1 MHTSAAK
8 HAGGRVFRVDRECYV
23 VYVGSDHH
31 LVRPFLRIGTSPNVP
46 DRIRPYIGTVVIADR
61 LTGDLMQE
69 AATVGPAAVQPNY
82 TASQQML
89 AAVGPFLTAR
99 NVSGRSIDA
108 SRGREGA
115 FVEFLTDGNLNV
127 LINGRCIFD
136 LAQRERDDRHFAY
149 RLDRIDRIIEST
161 AARYTA
167 DSLQRSGFLVGADR
181 SLFLFQDGAL
191 EARALRPGGVLGLA
205 ERLISPRLLTAFSGP
220 LDGAAFSAWSKWAV
234 RRSGIEAEGATIRM
248 VGVTPDSGGL
258 LDLVAVLQAVGLAVE
273 HAAPRSHDAFVPA
286 PLLETAG
293 ASLETAG
300 ASPRTGRRAPRWPQ
314 IDRFVLPAGAAW
326 ARGTA
331 PPLLTGVPYR
341 IDPGHAVGADT
352 TLERFLQDGRGA
364 HGELARLLQGWNDGS
379 AIAAGFDPAKFSA
392 EFSRQLTAAPLPVLA
407 DIRSTERGYDVQ
419 FSIQEGY
426 TVGNAA
432 EQRRAIERI
441 AAIAAAPD
449 EQSLFRNERQRL
461 VRFLDD
467 LLRQRRS
474 TLRAETTPKPPTAPP
489 DRAGAGDAPRSRS
502 DAAPEDRSGGRG
514 TDRAAP
520 GGRGSNAAGERSTAR
535 GGSRRAVST
544 RARAPRRGLVA
555 AALLA
560 LVVLVG
566 GAGYFVLRERSGRT
580 TPTVAL
586 DERGANGAAP
596 NADRSANPREPDER
610 GANGAA
616 PNAAESNASRDP
628 NTASATEP
636 GAGASNAAES
646 NAPRDPNTARAEGS
660 SATDSAAG
668 ASNAAQSNASRDPDI
683 AGATDSAAGTPAETQ
698 TLFTNELKI
707 GMLDILV
714 LANEIAQ
721 LNDFAPIGDNS
732 VENPDPNWIFP
743 SMVFTLLEERRY
755 EILRGDTIWGIAE
768 RMLDRALERERA
780 QLADLLQ
787 RMENGRRPIEELEAL
802 IETSYIASVRRKA
815 RDLIQRLQR

>member
-8 HAGGRVFRVDRECYV
+8 HAGGRVFRVDRECYI

-220 LDGAAFSAWSKWAV
+220 LDGAAFSGWSKWAV
-234 RRSGIEAEGATIRM
+234 RRSGIEVEGATIRM

-379 AIAAGFDPAKFSA
+379 AIAAGFDPAKFSD

-449 EQSLFRNERQRL
+449 EQSVFRNERQRL

-489 DRAGAGDAPRSRS
+489 DRAGADDAPRSRS
-502 DAAPEDRSGGRG
+502 GAALEDRSGARG

-520 GGRGSNAAGERSTAR
+520 GGRGSNAAGERSAAR

-580 TPTVAL
+580 TPAVAL
-586 DERGANGAAP
+586 DERGAN
-596 NADRSANPREPDER
+596 ADRSAGPLDPDTA
-610 GANGAA
+610 GAEGSSATESGAGA
-616 PNAAESNASRDP
+616 SNTAESNASRDP
-628 NTASATEP
+628 DTAGATEP
-636 GAGASNAAES
+636 G
-646 NAPRDPNTARAEGS
+646 AEGS

-668 ASNAAQSNASRDPDI
+668 ASNTVEPNASRDPNI
-683 AGATDSAAGTPAETQ
+683 AGATESDAGTPAEAQ